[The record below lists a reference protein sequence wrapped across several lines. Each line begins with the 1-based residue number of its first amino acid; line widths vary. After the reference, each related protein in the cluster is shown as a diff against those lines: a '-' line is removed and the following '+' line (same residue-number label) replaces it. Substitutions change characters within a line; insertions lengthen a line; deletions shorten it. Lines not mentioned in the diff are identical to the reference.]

1 MAATLIAGILSLVLF
16 VALAAYK
23 PGKSVF
29 DHS

>member
-16 VALAAYK
+16 VALAAHK

-29 DHS
+29 DRS